1 MIKSTTAPVCS
12 NTEVALTNET

>member
-12 NTEVALTNET
+12 TTEVALTNEK